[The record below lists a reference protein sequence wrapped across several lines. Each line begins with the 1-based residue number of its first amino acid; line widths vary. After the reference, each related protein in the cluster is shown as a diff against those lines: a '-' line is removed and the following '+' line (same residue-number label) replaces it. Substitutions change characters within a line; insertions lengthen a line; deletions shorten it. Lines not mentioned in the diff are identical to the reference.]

1 MLGGMGGCGA
11 VELEELQK
19 KAPAVWHL
27 TFPSGSVSKE
37 SACNAGDPG
46 SVARLER
53 SPGERNGNSLQYSC
67 LGNPMDRR
75 AWRATGHGIAELNMA
90 EQLTLSFLWQPP
102 VIWQRAL
109 LEEIELNVRKISS

>member
-46 SVARLER
+46 SVSRLER

-67 LGNPMDRR
+67 LGNPMDR
-75 AWRATGHGIAELNMA
+75 G
-90 EQLTLSFLWQPP
+90 
-102 VIWQRAL
+102 
-109 LEEIELNVRKISS
+109 VR